1 MTAEL
6 APSGHYAGAPPE
18 GFLPHLTHHVAELGR
33 TMVTEGDWSA
43 IGFGTATVRLRARP
57 EGLDLRFVN
66 AGRVELYQLRELSLY
81 LLDHLWPEAVA
92 GIVWRGFEALADVP
106 PNFHTARLVARER
119 IGANFLRVTLGSDGV
134 AALAAGAMHFSLLLP
149 PEGRTPVWPWLDDRG
164 RTKWPE
170 GADVLH
176 RAAYTFVSLDQAAG
190 RFTFDIYLHD
200 GSRTS
205 DWALAAPIGALVGV
219 TGPGGGGFPPG
230 DDLLLAGDETALP
243 AIRRIIETSDP
254 GRRITALVETGD
266 PGDRLIA
273 DVPGHV
279 ALRWL
284 DRRAG
289 ETLAQALPAV
299 AVPAPGSS
307 RFVWVAAEKEVIRTA
322 RSHFRTAAALMPA
335 EGYFSWYWER
345 PA

>member
-1 MTAEL
+1 MTADPT
-6 APSGHYAGAPPE
+6 PSGHFSGTLPD
-18 GFLPHLTHHVAELGR
+18 GFVPHLTHHVAEIGR
-33 TMVTEGDWSA
+33 TLRSDGDWLEV
-43 IGFGTATVRLRARP
+43 GFGAATVRLLAAPDR
-57 EGLDLRFVN
+57 LDMRFLN
-66 AGRVELYQLRELSLY
+66 AGRVELYQLRELALY
-81 LLDHLWPEAVA
+81 LLDHLWPEAAA
-92 GIVWRGFEALADVP
+92 GIAWQGFDALADVP
-106 PNFHTARLVARER
+106 PNFHTARLVARDR
-119 IGANFLRVTLGSDGV
+119 IGANFLRVTLASDGV
-134 AALAAGAMHFSLLLP
+134 AALASGAMHFSLLLP
-149 PEGRTPVWPWLDDRG
+149 PEGRAPVWPWLDDRG

-170 GADVLH
+170 GADALH
-176 RAAYTFVSLDQAAG
+176 RAAYTFVTLDPAG
-190 RFTFDIYLHD
+190 GQFTFDIYLHD

-205 DWALAAPIGALVGV
+205 DWALTAPVGALVGL

-243 AIRRIIETSDP
+243 AIRRIIESSDP
-254 GRRITALVETGD
+254 SRRITALVETGD

-273 DVPGHV
+273 DVPDHV

-289 ETLAQALPAV
+289 ETLDKVLPALSV
-299 AVPAPGSS
+299 AGPGTS

-322 RSHFRTAAALMPA
+322 RSHFRATAALTPA